1 MCNCEQQ
8 AELESLEAIYEGSR
22 DVILVFPDLEK
33 PRDEGACQQ
42 LQATFRSAGV
52 DITIWLP
59 EEYLA
64 EDGAS
69 ALPLFELSSKKP
81 SPERLDFMAQELHA
95 LAEPL
100 RGSPVLFSWLEW
112 LRTDAVTAFPPNAL
126 VSSQVALLEQ
136 ETEDFF
142 DDIPSAD
149 PDEILQSAK
158 CESCAIQLDSV
169 SRVHLQACGHSF
181 CPQCAATCSQ
191 VFAANQQSPRCP
203 LAGCR
208 LTSPELLQ
216 WNETPEL
223 WAIVSKRILSMPLQD
238 SIVFCPRCEDRG
250 MDMPVVT
257 PVDASSRNCQCFK
270 CQHQFCSIC
279 RSPMH
284 SGSCFDSPH
293 RVKRMAKR
301 RPPLTEE
308 MAEQAAARAAEIQE
322 EELKWEQDIL
332 GELRTAAG
340 FADFVEYFHKHHHDQ
355 IMTGL
360 TAAFGPQVELKAV
373 PLTPSVQ
380 ARFMAKM
387 MGAHI
392 KPAFHGTDTRN
403 YESIFSRGLLIPGHE
418 NELKIAHGAA
428 HGRGI
433 YTANIDAS
441 WLSRGFCSSNSML
454 VCAVRQENVV
464 HVGDAMVV
472 FDPDNVVPLFEGYVP
487 GGHSQLFQDTS
498 WSTAKV
504 LQAVGPKASSKP
516 PPSNPAA
523 KSAVTAQTTPAK
535 PAKKSKFLTRLAA
548 KSKKH

>member
-1 MCNCEQQ
+1 
-8 AELESLEAIYEGSR
+8 
-22 DVILVFPDLEK
+22 
-33 PRDEGACQQ
+33 
-42 LQATFRSAGV
+42 
-52 DITIWLP
+52 
-59 EEYLA
+59 
-64 EDGAS
+64 
-69 ALPLFELSSKKP
+69 
-81 SPERLDFMAQELHA
+81 
-95 LAEPL
+95 
-100 RGSPVLFSWLEW
+100 
-112 LRTDAVTAFPPNAL
+112 
-126 VSSQVALLEQ
+126 
-136 ETEDFF
+136 
-142 DDIPSAD
+142 
-149 PDEILQSAK
+149 
-158 CESCAIQLDSV
+158 
-169 SRVHLQACGHSF
+169 
-181 CPQCAATCSQ
+181 
-191 VFAANQQSPRCP
+191 
-203 LAGCR
+203 
-208 LTSPELLQ
+208 
-216 WNETPEL
+216 
-223 WAIVSKRILSMPLQD
+223 
-238 SIVFCPRCEDRG
+238 
-250 MDMPVVT
+250 
-257 PVDASSRNCQCFK
+257 
-270 CQHQFCSIC
+270 
-279 RSPMH
+279 
-284 SGSCFDSPH
+284 
-293 RVKRMAKR
+293 MAKR